1 MSRSPSPSQPPG
13 NGHALPGGCV
23 VRAASA
29 APADQTAGGA
39 GNDPRHPRPHGSDSG
54 CRVGFRPRDQR
65 QGRSASTHHR
75 ARSPTALIRDAVYA
89 RIADDLEELR
99 RETWRFACEDN
110 TACTGEEEHA
120 DIPVSYKTARQCAST
135 PCSNGEL
142 PQISDLT
149 AACSSDTLGSYMA
162 ANHINSSGQPWFPL
176 SASTTLDWTKNLPA
190 GTAAPP
196 QATGVSIQRT
206 ISVNTS
212 DENQLDVTYNTNSN
226 APVAITL
233 NASIVPQ
240 ALSWCP

>member
-1 MSRSPSPSQPPG
+1 MPGPRSR
-13 NGHALPGGCV
+13 
-23 VRAASA
+23 
-29 APADQTAGGA
+29 
-39 GNDPRHPRPHGSDSG
+39 
-54 CRVGFRPRDQR
+54 
-65 QGRSASTHHR
+65 ASTL
-75 ARSPTALIRDAVYA
+75 RSKKPIRNSTHSGFSLLEVMVSSFLLAILVASSTQLYMTSGQAVRRGSIRDAVYA

-162 ANHINSSGQPWFPL
+162 ANHINSSGQKWFPL